1 MTEKRYKNMALKGL
15 TMLEMIISLAIIAVI
30 FAVTLPQFRNM
41 ENSWASKRATA
52 DAIQNGRIL
61 VDHLSRD
68 LARAAQ
74 ITVVSDSSDTTG
86 YIEFEGNDAITY
98 RYEIGADNI
107 VEFGPV
113 GTLSDLA
120 GPVSQLQFTCYDA
133 QDLDTPITT
142 PEDIRCVKVQTTLT
156 NAGPGQDQTYTTSAY
171 LRTNA
176 SQDGITKETPFEYDN
191 IRAKTP
197 ALAQIDSTHYICA
210 YTSEDDDGWA
220 VVLIVDPCDWTIS
233 RGAAFEFDPDHGE
246 TPALVKVDA
255 THFLCAYHGRSTK
268 GLTCILT
275 VDTGNWT
282 ISRGPEFEYKIN
294 HGIGLALAKVDDTHY
309 LCAYSGASL
318 DGWAVVLI
326 VDTGDWSVSKG
337 TDFEYDSTEG
347 TNPALAQIDS
357 TDFLCAYTGRD
368 KDGWASILRVNTG
381 NWIITEESE
390 LEFDTKK
397 GLTQALAKI
406 DGSHFLCA
414 YRGQSNY
421 GYAVVLDTSGGSLSA
436 GTKLTYDST
445 GHTTDQALALVG
457 TGSYLC
463 AYKGHVDSMEDD
475 GWATDLRVNTGD
487 WTVTNGPFF
496 EWDDVDGAKP
506 ALAQIDA
513 THYLCVYEGTG
524 NDGWAVV
531 IEADVL
537 IRP

>member
-1 MTEKRYKNMALKGL
+1 MTGKRYKNVVLNGL
-15 TMLEMIISLAIIAVI
+15 TMMEMIISLAIIAVI

-52 DAIQNGRIL
+52 EAIQNGRIL
-61 VDHLSRD
+61 VEHLSRD
-68 LARAAQ
+68 LARAVK
-74 ITVVSDSSDTTG
+74 ITAVSNPADTIG
-86 YIEFEGNDAITY
+86 YIEFEGNDTITY

-107 VEFGPV
+107 VEFGQV

-156 NAGPGQDQTYTTSAY
+156 NAGPGQDQTYTAAAY
-171 LRTNA
+171 LRSNPVN
-176 SQDGITKETPFEYDN
+176 GISKNPPYEYDSL
-191 IRAKTP
+191 RAKTP
-197 ALAQIDSTHYICA
+197 ALAQIDSTHYLCV
-210 YTSEDDDGWA
+210 YTSQDDDGWA
-220 VVLIVDPCDWTIS
+220 VVLTVDTGDWTIS

-255 THFLCAYHGRSTK
+255 THFLCAYHGRSSK

-275 VDTGNWT
+275 IDTGDWT
-282 ISRGPEFEYKIN
+282 ISRGPEFEYRIN
-294 HGIGLALAKVDDTHY
+294 HGLGMALAKVDDTHY

-318 DGWAVVLI
+318 DGWTVILVVNP
-326 VDTGDWSVSKG
+326 VDWSIAKE

-347 TNPALAQIDS
+347 TNPTLAQIDAKN
-357 TDFLCAYTGRD
+357 FLCTYTGPD
-368 KDGWASILRVNTG
+368 KDGWASILKINTS
-381 NWIITEESE
+381 NWTITEHSE

-406 DGSHFLCA
+406 DGNHFLCA
-414 YRGQSNY
+414 YRGQNNY
-421 GYAVVLDTSGGSLSA
+421 GYAVVLETSGSLSA
-436 GTKLTYDST
+436 GTKFVYDST
-445 GHTTDQALALVG
+445 GHTSDQALALVG
-457 TGSYLC
+457 TDGFLC
-463 AYKGHVDSMEDD
+463 AYKGRVDSLEDD
-475 GWATDLRVNTGD
+475 GWSTDLRVDTGD

-496 EWDDVDGAKP
+496 EWDDVDAANP

-513 THYLCVYEGTG
+513 KHHLCVYEGTG

>member
-1 MTEKRYKNMALKGL
+1 MTEKRHKNVALKGL

-30 FAVTLPQFRNM
+30 FAVALPQFRNM

-52 DAIQNGRIL
+52 EVIQNGRIL
-61 VDHLSRD
+61 ANRLNRD
-68 LARAAQ
+68 LTKAAQ
-74 ITVVSDSSDTTG
+74 ITAVSGPADSTG
-86 YIEFEGNDAITY
+86 YIEFEGNDTVTY

-133 QDLDTPITT
+133 LDLDTPITT
-142 PEDIRCVKVQTTLT
+142 VGDIRCVKVQVNLT
-156 NAGPGQDQTYTTSAY
+156 NAGPGQDQTFVTEAY
-171 LRTNA
+171 LRSNPVL
-176 SQDGITKETPFEYDN
+176 GISKETPYEYDSF
-191 IRAKTP
+191 RAKTP
-197 ALAQIDSTHYICA
+197 ALAQIDSTHYLCA
-210 YTSEDDDGWA
+210 YTSQDDDGWA
-220 VVLIVDPCDWTIS
+220 VVLTVDPCDWTIS
-233 RGAAFEFDPDHGE
+233 RSAPFEFDTEHGQ

-255 THFLCAYHGRSTK
+255 THFLCAYHGRSQK
-268 GLTCILT
+268 GYSCILI
-275 VDTGNWT
+275 VDPFNWT
-282 ISRGPEFEYKIN
+282 VSRGPEFVYKIN
-294 HGIGLALAKVDDTHY
+294 HGTSPALRKVDDTHY
-309 LCAYSGASL
+309 LCVYAGASW
-318 DGWAVVLI
+318 DGWAVILV
-326 VDTGDWSVSKG
+326 VNPAGWSITKE

-347 TNPALAQIDS
+347 TNPALVQIDAKN
-357 TDFLCAYTGRD
+357 FLCTYTGPD
-368 KDGWASILRVNTG
+368 KDGWASILKVNTG
-381 NWIITEESE
+381 NWTITEHSE

-414 YRGQSNY
+414 YRGQNNY
-421 GYAVVLDTSGGSLSA
+421 GYAIVLDTSGSLSA
-436 GTKLTYDST
+436 GTKFTYDST
-445 GHTTDQALALVG
+445 GHTSDQALALVG
-457 TGSYLC
+457 TDGYLC

-475 GWATDLRVNTGD
+475 GWATDLRVNTDD

-496 EWDDVDGAKP
+496 EWDDVDGANP

-513 THYLCVYEGTG
+513 THHLCVYEGTG